1 MAVELALAPLTS
13 VYAAILTFT
22 FRLSFPQSLLST
34 ICQLPDRLNRGPS
47 GPLVTIACVCIHLQP
62 ATQTAQTTG
71 RRGGQRVEK
80 SRRSWRSTSSTW
92 RFGQK
97 VLKELRM
104 GLAVRWHG
112 EADAGE
118 DSAGSCR

>member
-62 ATQTAQTTG
+62 ATQTAQQPG
-71 RRGGQRVEK
+71 AGAGNAWRDRGGPGVQPRRHGASDRK
-80 SRRSWRSTSSTW
+80 S
-92 RFGQK
+92 
-97 VLKELRM
+97 
-104 GLAVRWHG
+104 
-112 EADAGE
+112 
-118 DSAGSCR
+118 